1 MIHFIFAEMR
11 STLDCAVQAVFVF
24 VFGAELHYR
33 NYNALQALLTVIRRE
48 DGGGDTLRSI

>member
-11 STLDCAVQAVFVF
+11 STLDCAVLAVF